1 MLIDIHQA
9 AAFVVR
15 NIEFM
20 LDEIKLSRRLASGE
34 SRHSNPAASEPI
46 RAVLTLPK
54 FGGELNTAQTGLV
67 VTYDF
72 VTHFDGLIEP
82 TLTLS
87 DYDVVIGI
95 LKFVV
100 GELLKE
106 MKSPAGKGPNA
117 EPPKPKPEFRPVKY
131 EFNPGFK
138 VGIGAAFRPD
148 IVWMLE
154 RLGISDQHLI
164 PYSLFAY
171 VLQLCE
177 PLIAALGDK
186 QKEPPE
192 ESIPLM

>member
-1 MLIDIHQA
+1 MCVA
-9 AAFVVR
+9 
-15 NIEFM
+15 
-20 LDEIKLSRRLASGE
+20 
-34 SRHSNPAASEPI
+34 
-46 RAVLTLPK
+46 
-54 FGGELNTAQTGLV
+54 
-67 VTYDF
+67 YDF
-72 VTHFDGLIEP
+72 VTRFDGLIEP

-106 MKSPAGKGPNA
+106 VKSPSKTSTVTTTPQ
-117 EPPKPKPEFRPVKY
+117 PKPEFKPRKY

-164 PYSLFAY
+164 PYSIFAY
-171 VLQLCE
+171 VLQNCE
-177 PLIAALGDK
+177 PLIAALGG
-186 QKEPPE
+186 QPE
-192 ESIPLM
+192 ITQDEGE